1 MELHLSMIWIPKQ
14 EEKYSGTASLKALLP
29 FLYWSPKA
37 GDHSRSPSFS
47 VLKFQRSNNS
57 CLLTPLPSKQE
68 EYWVVIQG

>member
-1 MELHLSMIWIPKQ
+1 MELHLSMTWIPKQ
-14 EEKYSGTASLKALLP
+14 EEKRHSTFEGTFALSVL
-29 FLYWSPKA
+29 WSPKA